1 METIWI
7 DDNRQLRKEI
17 FMIDKNLILIEYLRQ
32 VEKGNTLQFELQQ
45 PLRGYT
51 FKSEYSTNDQNLKV
65 VVVSQRPTEK
75 QVLWCGKK
83 LFEAFQIEV
92 FGDSIRDEKEVA
104 NSIGELIGDN
114 VTTTYDGKN
123 YQIMFMQMSNPQSVV
138 YDDIRRVAYTMILR
152 TLINEI

>member
-1 METIWI
+1 METIRI

-17 FMIDKNLILIEYLRQ
+17 FMIDKNIILIEYLNSLVNDNQ
-32 VEKGNTLQFELQQ
+32 SSQSVLGD
-45 PLRGYT
+45 YT
-51 FKSEYSTNDQNLKV
+51 FKSEYSTNDQDLKV

-75 QVLWCGKK
+75 QVLFCGKK
-83 LFEAFQIEV
+83 LFEAFQIEI

-104 NSIGELIGDN
+104 NKIGELIGDN

>member
-1 METIWI
+1 MEAVWRY
-7 DDNRQLRKEI
+7 DNRQLLKEI
-17 FMIDKNLILIEYLRQ
+17 FMIDKNLVLIDYLNSQ
-32 VEKGNTLQFELQQ
+32 IE
-45 PLRGYT
+45 GYK
-51 FKSEYSTNDQNLKV
+51 FKSEYSTNDKDLKV
-65 VVVSQRPTEK
+65 VVVSQRPTER
-75 QVLWCGKK
+75 QVLFCGKK

-104 NSIGELIGDN
+104 NKIGELIGDN
-114 VTTTYDGKN
+114 VTITYNGKN